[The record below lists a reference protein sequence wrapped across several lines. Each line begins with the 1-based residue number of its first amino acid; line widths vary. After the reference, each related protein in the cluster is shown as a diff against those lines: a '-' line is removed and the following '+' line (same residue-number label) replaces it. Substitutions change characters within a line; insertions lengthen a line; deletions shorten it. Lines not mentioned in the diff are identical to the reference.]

1 MVGRTDS
8 LQTAPNLHD
17 RMWELD
23 GFGDYVKHSFHFQFI
38 VQRRGITFTQ
48 MVRNLERHSFCATQN
63 VHGKGGISSK
73 TKLEKRGFQHFIL
86 FSLKTGFLQ
95 PACSWAKR
103 TLVVSVMVRLIFYDF
118 KTLPYVWKT
127 NFPPPVRLNR
137 SWRLTRCLT
146 TNTSGWEML
155 MCSDVMCGQVALIF
169 SSTLS
174 RWHQCH
180 LVPPKRSDTHTQ
192 NNFKDSFF

>member
-63 VHGKGGISSK
+63 VHGKGGSLQRPNWKKGVFS
-73 TKLEKRGFQHFIL
+73 IL
-86 FSLKTGFLQ
+86 FSLETGFLQ
-95 PACSWAKR
+95 PACSWVKR
-103 TLVVSVMVRLIFYDF
+103 TLMVSVMVRLIFYDF

-155 MCSDVMCGQVALIF
+155 MCSDVMSGQVALTI

-174 RWHQCH
+174 RWHQCRP
-180 LVPPKRSDTHTQ
+180 VPPKRSDTQ
-192 NNFKDSFF
+192 YSQ

>member
-73 TKLEKRGFQHFIL
+73 TKLEKRGFQHFIFFKNWL
-86 FSLKTGFLQ
+86 SA
-95 PACSWAKR
+95 ACLYSWVKR
-103 TLVVSVMVRLIFYDF
+103 TLMLSVMVRLIFYDF
-118 KTLPYVWKT
+118 KTLSYVWKT

-137 SWRLTRCLT
+137 SRRLTRCLT

-155 MCSDVMCGQVALIF
+155 MYSDVMSGQVALII

-174 RWHQCH
+174 RWHQCR
-180 LVPPKRSDTHTQ
+180 LVPPKRSDTHTH
-192 NNFKDSFF
+192 NNF